1 MRLVRWLHRYLGLVV
16 SVFLVITGLTGAILV
31 HADALWR
38 VQLAEL
44 AAPRAAPEPG
54 ADAPVLAELLDS
66 HAPRLVKWPR
76 PGFNGWQLWLQDG
89 SRAIAA
95 GDGEILWQGHWWQS
109 PVDFMHEL
117 HAHLLAGHTG
127 ELVLGWI
134 ALLAVVLLALG
145 IAAWWPARRRFS
157 LRGLWPRSARRGAL
171 IQVHRDWGVLIAPL
185 LLVVLA
191 TGAGLVFYTQA
202 RTGLNA
208 LLSPH
213 PPTPAPGTL
222 PAVKRS
228 SMAPL
233 TAERIETALRAA
245 ANALPEAQP
254 VFLYPPTQDNRL
266 LRVRMR
272 HPSEIHPNGRSFVF
286 IDAHTGQALG
296 VIDARREPL
305 GERATHAIYPL
316 HSGRIGRPAYAGLTT
331 VTGLLLTALGITGV
345 WAYAK
350 TFARK
355 R

>member
-1 MRLVRWLHRYLGLVV
+1 VRVVRWLHRYLGVVV
-16 SVFLVITGLTGAILV
+16 SVFLVITGLTGAVLV

-38 VQLAEL
+38 WQLPEL

-54 ADAPVLAELLDS
+54 ADAPVLADLLDS

-76 PGFNGWQLWLQDG
+76 PGFNGWQLWLEDG

-95 GDGEILWQGHWWQS
+95 GDGEILWHGHWWQS

-127 ELVLGWI
+127 ELILGWI
-134 ALLAVVLLALG
+134 ALFSVVLLALG
-145 IAAWWPARRRFS
+145 VAAWWPARHRFR
-157 LRGLWPRSARRGAL
+157 LGRLWPRSARRGTL

-202 RTGLNA
+202 RAGLNA

-213 PPTPAPGTL
+213 PPTPAPGT
-222 PAVKRS
+222 PPGAEAS
-228 SMAPL
+228 STAPL
-233 TAERIETALRAA
+233 NAERIETALRAA
-245 ANALPEAQP
+245 ASTLPEAEP
-254 VFLYPPTQDNRL
+254 VFAYPPTQDNRL

-272 HPSEIHPNGRSFVF
+272 HPGEIHPNGRSFVF
-286 IDAHTGQALG
+286 IDPRKGQIHG

-305 GERATHAIYPL
+305 GERATHAIYAL
-316 HSGRIGRPAYAGLTT
+316 HAGRIGQPVYAGLTT
-331 VTGLLLTALGITGV
+331 VTGLLLAALGITGI

-350 TFARK
+350 TFARN